1 MKIIKLVIKPE
12 IKRRDLTAL
21 ELWSNPLY
29 KQKVIPSKKKYN
41 RNKMKRLMKHQ
52 WSKDND

>member
-1 MKIIKLVIKPE
+1 MKIIKLVIKQE